1 MAQPMSM
8 EAMLDEE
15 RREVLA
21 LLEGSS
27 AAARHR
33 GPASVGGRSPSPYS
47 TGPRSPVRSMLHYD
61 EPSPSGSSHAAGV
74 RNSPRPSPRPRPAQ
88 IVPVRSMLDFDAPP
102 VAPRPVRSMLDPDS
116 PPLTAKPSASAQTS
130 PLSSPR
136 AHSISVPSLQHPRSF
151 SDAASKPA
159 EFGPRSS
166 ALGSADPTAGYQFS
180 GIITNH
186 AGQALPKRVTQ
197 GGKRSVMS
205 EVMRGGDV
213 GNLSIPGDRGRP
225 YPTIGPSAHPPKPS
239 KSSKSKSPH
248 SRLGMRSQSP
258 GILLSGRHLSPAG
271 RSLVDDTQNLD
282 MHNAYRRLSDAN
294 LARSGGSLAVLSQRK
309 RSDDAT
315 GSGRLAKD
323 YVSPDGE
330 ILPEES
336 SDEDQGNTS
345 DEEGGR
351 GRKARRN
358 FDGSDNSSIKSPGL
372 EPPKQ
377 KASQSLLAAAE
388 EERIQVA
395 ASRPAHQYRS
405 LLDEPEITVTNPAGG
420 RGKQIKPGIHPVTSF
435 DFNSSGSGTRTPM
448 DSDTEA
454 DFSDIK
460 RAQKLSLTMT
470 PVIDSPES
478 HRAIRIIYR
487 GDYAK
492 VAQDAENEHRRL
504 KKYLVAS
511 DLSEESTHA
520 MEWTIGTVLRDGDTL
535 LALYCVDEE
544 IGIGGGDNSQV
555 PDDPKAMKE
564 QASAIHAVANFKPSM
579 VLGGVGGG
587 SSLLPLRGSPLVR
600 SFDIGGSGSGTGEAS
615 GSPAPSTKDKSKA
628 EEERERAIVDI
639 TERVTRLLRKTRLQ
653 VRVIVEVLHCKNP
666 KHLIT
671 EVIDLV
677 SPTLVILGSRGRSAL
692 KGVILGSFSNYL
704 VTKSSVPVM
713 VARKR
718 LRKQSKYKRT
728 VVPQVNNIANPTA
741 RSLASAKID

>member
-21 LLEGSS
+21 LLEGS

-33 GPASVGGRSPSPYS
+33 GPASISGRSQSPYS
-47 TGPRSPVRSMLHYD
+47 TGPRSPVRSMLDYD
-61 EPSPSGSSHAAGV
+61 EPSPSASSNAAGV

-88 IVPVRSMLDFDAPP
+88 IAPVRSMLDFDAPP
-102 VAPRPVRSMLDPDS
+102 VAPKPVRSMLDPDS
-116 PPLTAKPSASAQTS
+116 PPLRAKPSISAQTS
-130 PLSSPR
+130 PVSSPR
-136 AHSISVPSLQHPRSF
+136 SHTASVPTAQHPRSF
-151 SDAASKPA
+151 SDAASKLA
-159 EFGPRSS
+159 DFGPRSP
-166 ALGSADPTAGYQFS
+166 ALPDPTAGYQFS

-197 GGKRSVMS
+197 GSKRSVMS
-205 EVMRGGDV
+205 ELMRGGDV
-213 GNLSIPGDRGRP
+213 GSLGIPGDKGRP
-225 YPTIGPSAHPPKPS
+225 YSTIGPSAHPPKPS
-239 KSSKSKSPH
+239 RTSKSKSPH
-248 SRLGMRSQSP
+248 GRLGMRSQSP
-258 GILLSGRHLSPAG
+258 GMLLSGRHLSPAG
-271 RSLVDDTQNLD
+271 RALVDETQKLD

-294 LARSGGSLAVLSQRK
+294 LARSGGSLAILSRTK
-309 RSDDAT
+309 RPGDANST
-315 GSGRLAKD
+315 GRLAKD

-336 SDEDQGNTS
+336 SDEDRGSLS

-351 GRKARRN
+351 GRKAKRN
-358 FDGSDNSSIKSPGL
+358 FDGSDNGSIKSPVL
-372 EPPKQ
+372 DSSQ
-377 KASQSLLAAAE
+377 QRTSQSLLAAAE

-405 LLDEPEITVTNPAGG
+405 LLDEPAITVTNAAGS
-420 RGKQIKPGIHPVTSF
+420 RGKQVKPGIHPVTSF
-435 DFNSSGSGTRTPM
+435 EINSSASGIRTPM

-460 RAQKLSLTMT
+460 RAQKLTLTMT

-492 VAQDAENEHRRL
+492 VAQDAEGEHRRL

-544 IGIGGGDNSQV
+544 MGIGGGDNSQV

-564 QASAIHAVANFKPSM
+564 QASAIHAVTNFKSSM

-600 SFDIGGSGSGTGEAS
+600 SLDIGGSGNGTGESSA
-615 GSPAPSTKDKSKA
+615 SPAPSTKDKSKA
-628 EEERERAIVDI
+628 EEERERAIGDI

>member
-1 MAQPMSM
+1 M
-8 EAMLDEE
+8 
-15 RREVLA
+15 A

-33 GPASVGGRSPSPYS
+33 GPASISGRSQSPYS
-47 TGPRSPVRSMLHYD
+47 TGPRSPVRSMLDYD
-61 EPSPSGSSHAAGV
+61 EPSPSASSNAVGV
-74 RNSPRPSPRPRPAQ
+74 RNSPRPRPAQ
-88 IVPVRSMLDFDAPP
+88 IAPVRSMLDFDAPP

-116 PPLTAKPSASAQTS
+116 PPLRAKPSVSAQTS
-130 PLSSPR
+130 PVSSPR
-136 AHSISVPSLQHPRSF
+136 SHTTGVPIVQHPRSF

-159 EFGPRSS
+159 DFGPRSP
-166 ALGSADPTAGYQFS
+166 AMPTADPTAGYQFS

-197 GGKRSVMS
+197 GSKRSVMS
-205 EVMRGGDV
+205 ELMRGGDV
-213 GNLSIPGDRGRP
+213 GSLGIPGDKARP
-225 YPTIGPSAHPPKPS
+225 YPTLGPSAHPPKPS
-239 KSSKSKSPH
+239 RTSKSKSPH
-248 SRLGMRSQSP
+248 GRLGMRSQSP

-271 RSLVDDTQNLD
+271 RALVDETQKLD

-294 LARSGGSLAVLSQRK
+294 LARSGGSLAILSRKK
-309 RSDDAT
+309 RSGDANFT
-315 GSGRLAKD
+315 GRLAKD
-323 YVSPDGE
+323 YISPDGE

-336 SDEDQGNTS
+336 SDEDRGSTS

-351 GRKARRN
+351 GRKAKRN
-358 FDGSDNSSIKSPGL
+358 FDGSDSGSIKSPLL
-372 EPPKQ
+372 EPSQ
-377 KASQSLLAAAE
+377 QRTSQSLLAAAE

-405 LLDEPEITVTNPAGG
+405 LLDEPAITVTDPAAS

-435 DFNSSGSGTRTPM
+435 DFNSSASGTRTPM

-460 RAQKLSLTMT
+460 RAQKLTLTMT

-492 VAQDAENEHRRL
+492 VVQDAESEHRRL

-544 IGIGGGDNSQV
+544 TGIGGGDNSQV
-555 PDDPKAMKE
+555 PDDSKAMKE
-564 QASAIHAVANFKPSM
+564 QASAIHAVTNFRSSM

-587 SSLLPLRGSPLVR
+587 SSLLPLRNSPLAR
-600 SFDIGGSGSGTGEAS
+600 SLDIGGNGNGTGEAS
-615 GSPAPSTKDKSKA
+615 ASPAPSTKDKSKA
-628 EEERERAIVDI
+628 VEERERAIVDI